1 MFQHVSFKCLIHQ
14 NEWLNG
20 KFNQKTN
27 KLINTELFQYK
38 YTHRAWLH
46 VMQLA
51 RHEIGVFALICITKI
66 WLMTVFSIIEINSK

>member
-1 MFQHVSFKCLIHQ
+1 M
-14 NEWLNG
+14 
-20 KFNQKTN
+20 N

-38 YTHRAWLH
+38 YIHRAWLH

-66 WLMTVFSIIEINSK
+66 WLMTIFSIIEINSK